1 MSLAVDALEDFNRI
15 IPVFRRFVE
24 EVNYCAIHEPDL
36 FRFMASLAEGEAWAL
51 AEGVMATPTD
61 DLDHAAYKG
70 LTRLP
75 EVLRRFD
82 YARSAMTATAFVDSL
97 DFDDVI
103 ELADTDVVGRP
114 GSLMTNVRRAAL
126 YMWDHMPSK
135 ERYALADELHVAALA
150 RMRTQV

>member
-1 MSLAVDALEDFNRI
+1 MSLAVDALEDFNRM
-15 IPVFRRFVE
+15 IPVLRRFVE
-24 EVNYCAIHEPDL
+24 EVNLYDVTEPDL
-36 FRFMASLAEGEAWAL
+36 FRFMASLTEGDA
-51 AEGVMATPTD
+51 VMITSTD

-114 GSLMTNVRRAAL
+114 GSLMTNTRRAAL

-135 ERYALADELHVAALA
+135 ERYALADALHVAALA